1 MVGSRYARVSGLQ
14 ALLGIALAEVVGSG
28 VDDDR
33 STDDRVRSDQ
43 GQVGVCPGEASQ
55 SALRQTIGRLQGG
68 LTLELDLGDTGTI
81 SLDVAQVTDVPL
93 LVGPVSVSDPVGVEV
108 RSSRDASVGVVT
120 ELAVKKRIGG
130 KRRYR
135 MSI

>member
-43 GQVGVCPGEASQ
+43 GQVGVCSGEASQ
-55 SALRQTIGRLQGG
+55 SALRQTIGLLRGG

-81 SLDVAQVTDVPL
+81 SLNVAQVTNVPL

-108 RSSRDASVGVVT
+108 RSGRDASVGVVT
-120 ELAVKKRIGG
+120 ELAVKRIGG
-130 KRRYR
+130 KRDD
-135 MSI
+135 IE